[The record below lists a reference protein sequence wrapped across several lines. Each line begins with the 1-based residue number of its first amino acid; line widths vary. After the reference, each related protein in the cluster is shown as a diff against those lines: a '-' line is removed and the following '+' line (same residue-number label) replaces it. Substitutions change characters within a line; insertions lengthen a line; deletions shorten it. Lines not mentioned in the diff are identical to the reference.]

1 MELKKAI
8 ITGGSRGIGLAII
21 KRLLKENYEIWYISR
36 SQIKEDLEGAL
47 HYVNCDISDHEKLE
61 ESLKEIVKQ
70 ATNIDLLVNN
80 AGITKD
86 NLIMR
91 MQTEAWNDVINVNLT
106 SAFITCKVLSRT
118 FLKQKKGSIINISS
132 VVGVSGNAGQANYSA
147 SKAGLIGL
155 TKTLAKEFASRSV
168 RVNCVAPG
176 FIETSMSDKLSE
188 EQKAQIV
195 ENIPLSRMGNV
206 DDIANVVAFLA
217 SSEASYITGQVL
229 CVDGGMVI

>member
-1 MELKKAI
+1 MERKNAI
-8 ITGGSRGIGLAII
+8 VTGGSRGIGLAII
-21 KRLLKENYEIWYISR
+21 KKLLSEMYEVWYISR
-36 SQIKEDLEGAL
+36 TEINEELENT
-47 HYVNCDISDHEKLE
+47 HFVQCDISNRDNLE
-61 ESLKEIVKQ
+61 ECLKNIIKEAK
-70 ATNIDLLVNN
+70 TIDLLVNN

-91 MQTEAWNDVINVNLT
+91 MKNEAWDDVININLT
-106 SAFITCKVLSRT
+106 SAFITSKVLSRV
-118 FLKQKKGSIINISS
+118 FLKQRYGSIINISS

-155 TKTLAKEFASRSV
+155 TKTLAKEFASRNV

-176 FIETSMSDKLSE
+176 FIETSMSGKLTD
-188 EQKAQIV
+188 EQKDKIV

-206 DDIANVVAFLA
+206 EDVANLVSFLA
-217 SSEASYITGQVL
+217 SQDSSYITGQVI